1 MLMYNLLEYSAN
13 YLETSGS
20 LQQYYRDQPALTNAG
35 AVANF
40 PGSNVLLK
48 FKRETTDLRGENGTK
63 VV

>member
-1 MLMYNLLEYSAN
+1 MLMYNLLEYSDD

-20 LQQYYRDQPALTNAG
+20 LQQDYRDEPALTNAG

-40 PGSNVLLK
+40 PGNSTLLK
-48 FKRETTDLRGENGTK
+48 FKPETTDLRGENGTK